1 MAQGKLLA
9 RIAFSM
15 VALAAAS
22 ILPARAGQPQDD
34 RGRVIAGNN
43 RGAVAAVVSGFERA
57 YMNKDKRTMLMKLMV
72 PTNDADT
79 LEKRY
84 QWLRGYGPKDMPGT
98 VHPPIL
104 FKTTKGSFV
113 PTRYS
118 LQEETPI
125 DKTHWTAKVQEK
137 GTYHDED
144 GSYNVTRIRYFK
156 IVKYSDGK
164 WYVADYY
171 VQGKPIEDYGFYV
184 DDIIDKMT
192 PVGKSQ

>member
-1 MAQGKLLA
+1 MAQGTFLA
-9 RIAFSM
+9 MIGLSM
-15 VALAAAS
+15 VALATGSAF
-22 ILPARAGQPQDD
+22 PARAGQPQDD

-72 PTNDADT
+72 PTSDDDAM
-79 LEKRY
+79 EKRY

-118 LQEETPI
+118 ILDETPI

-144 GSYNVTRIRYFK
+144 GSYN
-156 IVKYSDGK
+156 
-164 WYVADYY
+164 
-171 VQGKPIEDYGFYV
+171 
-184 DDIIDKMT
+184 
-192 PVGKSQ
+192 

>member
-1 MAQGKLLA
+1 MAHGKFLA
-9 RIAFSM
+9 MIGLSAATL
-15 VALAAAS
+15 VAGTA
-22 ILPARAGQPQDD
+22 LPALAGQPHVQE
-34 RGRVIAGNN
+34 GRWVVGNN

-57 YMNKDKRTMLMKLMV
+57 YMNKDKKIMILKLMV
-72 PTNDADT
+72 PTSDADT

-84 QWLRGYGPKDMPGT
+84 QWLRGYGPHDMPGT

-118 LQEETPI
+118 ILEETPI
-125 DKTHWTAKVQEK
+125 DKTHWIAKVQEK

-144 GSYNVTRIRYFK
+144 GSYHVNRTRYFK
-156 IVKYSDGK
+156 VVKYTNGK

-171 VQGKPIEDYGFYV
+171 VQG
-184 DDIIDKMT
+184 
-192 PVGKSQ
+192 